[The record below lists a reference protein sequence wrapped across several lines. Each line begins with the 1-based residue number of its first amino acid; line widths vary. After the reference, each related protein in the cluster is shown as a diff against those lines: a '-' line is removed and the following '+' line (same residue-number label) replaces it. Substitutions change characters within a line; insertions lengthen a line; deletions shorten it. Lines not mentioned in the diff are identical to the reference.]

1 MSNKLLNAMSETVI
15 KNTDSGNNLNH
26 NIKQEFAQ
34 ECTSEKYK
42 KNFRKDNK
50 WSGDYRKNRRSY
62 NSGKLSEE
70 TYFKY
75 HFCETNPFTFEIFLK
90 DSEIIILAINLLN
103 VILIIG
109 RISNQMEKERN

>member
-1 MSNKLLNAMSETVI
+1 MSETVI

-26 NIKQEFAQ
+26 NIKQESAQ

-42 KNFRKDNK
+42 NNFRKDNR
-50 WSGDYRKNRRSY
+50 WSGDYRKNRG
-62 NSGKLSEE
+62 GKLSKE

-75 HFCETNPFTFEIFLK
+75 DFYETNPFTFEIFLK

-109 RISNQMEKERN
+109 RISNQMGKERNWKLETG